1 MSDKTTAGAA
11 IVAGKPA
18 DPRELLPVAEVA
30 EKLGISGMT
39 VRRRIHSGAWPSGRC
54 GRKLLLPRP
63 FVEGLLLAINSGSR
77 VSAEEFAAKWMASQ
91 PQAVA
96 S

>member
-1 MSDKTTAGAA
+1 MSDQTTARAA
-11 IVAGKPA
+11 IVAGKTVDA
-18 DPRELLPVAEVA
+18 RELLPVAEVA
-30 EKLGISGMT
+30 KKLGISGMT
-39 VRRRIHSGAWPSGRC
+39 VRRRIHSRAWPGIKF
-54 GRKLLLPRP
+54 GRKLMLPRS

-77 VSAEEFAAKWMASQ
+77 LSAEEFATQWMARQ